1 MKTLYLFLTESL
13 DHSLHCIDKKHYK
26 IFGKVKSFSYIYII
40 NNKTNKTMISLE
52 SNKVQLKCHTPF
64 FLDCE
69 DGINITVL
77 LGDVIEVFEHS
88 EDGGDTVFEIV
99 HGWMKGLII
108 PFSNEQ
114 LAKHFRL

>member
-1 MKTLYLFLTESL
+1 MPIPFLL
-13 DHSLHCIDKKHYK
+13 KKHYK
-26 IFGKVKSFSYIYII
+26 TFGNADSFSYIYII
-40 NNKTNKTMISLE
+40 NNKQNNKTMVTWE
-52 SNKVQLKCHTPF
+52 NKTQLKCHTPF
-64 FLDCE
+64 YLDCE

-77 LGDVIEVFEHS
+77 LGDVIEVFEQP

>member
-1 MKTLYLFLTESL
+1 
-13 DHSLHCIDKKHYK
+13 
-26 IFGKVKSFSYIYII
+26 
-40 NNKTNKTMISLE
+40 MISLE
-52 SNKVQLKCHTPF
+52 TNKTQLKCHTPF
-64 FLDCE
+64 YLDCE

-77 LGDVIEVFEHS
+77 LGDVIEVFEQP

>member
-1 MKTLYLFLTESL
+1 MPILFRIFTLT
-13 DHSLHCIDKKHYK
+13 KQ
-26 IFGKVKSFSYIYII
+26 
-40 NNKTNKTMISLE
+40 NNKTMISLE

-77 LGDVIEVFEHS
+77 LGDVIEVVEQP

>member
-1 MKTLYLFLTESL
+1 
-13 DHSLHCIDKKHYK
+13 
-26 IFGKVKSFSYIYII
+26 
-40 NNKTNKTMISLE
+40 MISLE
-52 SNKVQLKCHTPF
+52 TNKVQLKCHTPF

-77 LGDVIEVFEHS
+77 LGDVIEVFEQP
-88 EDGGDTVFEIV
+88 EAGEDTVFEIV
-99 HGWMKGLII
+99 HGWMKGLVI